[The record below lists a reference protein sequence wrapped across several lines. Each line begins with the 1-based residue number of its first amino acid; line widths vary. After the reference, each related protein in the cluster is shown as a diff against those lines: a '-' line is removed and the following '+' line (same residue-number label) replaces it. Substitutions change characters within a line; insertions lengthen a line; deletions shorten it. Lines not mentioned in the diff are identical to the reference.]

1 MKAAKLSRKQQ
12 LTMSK
17 LNDADEGAKGEDG
30 CEAARGMLPRVF
42 APRLGR
48 GIKAAQHLDGGK
60 LWNYKQISRSL

>member
-1 MKAAKLSRKQQ
+1 
-12 LTMSK
+12 MSK